1 MLYFNHN
8 IDTQSVQGTIISLS
22 LIILA
27 KIFSAFAIM
36 TFLQGMAYGLSILV
50 AIDTLTGGYIR
61 RFIMRVLKIRKYE
74 NKPEGSGPDKKV

>member
-1 MLYFNHN
+1 MLHINHN
-8 IDTQSVQGTIISLS
+8 IDTESVQGTIISLS

-27 KIFSAFAIM
+27 KIFSALAILSI
-36 TFLQGMAYGLSILV
+36 LQGLAYTLSILV

-61 RFIMRVLKIRKYE
+61 RFVMRALKIKKYE